1 MKIATKPQ
9 IAYIIIIIIVVVVVA
24 VVTKWHYHVID
35 IAGTPYKIRKDKS
48 VVQQSYEAINMLTV
62 ARNIEI
68 IGPSENIIAFT
79 ARSSE
84 AQLNKVKQF
93 KMFGRILIEIND

>member
-1 MKIATKPQ
+1 
-9 IAYIIIIIIVVVVVA
+9 
-24 VVTKWHYHVID
+24 
-35 IAGTPYKIRKDKS
+35 
-48 VVQQSYEAINMLTV
+48 MLTV